1 MRWFVRVNSL
11 VVAVS
16 VLLAGC
22 GDGDKH
28 NRQAVSGTASIDGL
42 LIPYGNVE
50 FVPADG
56 QPTTVS
62 MEIKDGKFAMDRKG
76 GLAPG
81 KYIVRIQGFDG
92 PPPPPADIP
101 GVSVVAQ
108 PKMIVPEK
116 FGTSSKES
124 AVVKVDDK
132 NEFTFALK
140 N

>member
-1 MRWFVRVNSL
+1 MSRVVYL
-11 VVAVS
+11 RTGMVVA
-16 VLLAGC
+16 LLALVGC
-22 GDGDKH
+22 NKNDSH
-28 NRQAVSGTASIDGL
+28 NRQSVSGTASIDGKM
-42 LIPYGNVE
+42 IPYGNIE

-62 MEIKDGKFAMDRKG
+62 MEIKDGKFAMDKKG

-124 AVVKVDDK
+124 AVVKIDDK

>member
-1 MRWFVRVNSL
+1 MSRVVSL
-11 VVAVS
+11 RSATVIA
-16 VLLAGC
+16 LLALVGC
-22 GDGDKH
+22 DKGDSH
-28 NRQAVSGTASIDGL
+28 NRQAVSGTASIDGK
-42 LIPYGNVE
+42 LIPYGNIE

-81 KYIVRIQGFDG
+81 KYIIRIQGFDG
-92 PPPPPADIP
+92 PPPPPADNTEAP
-101 GVSVVAQ
+101 LVNQ
-108 PKMIVPEK
+108 PKVIVPAK
-116 FGTSSKES
+116 FNSASKET
-124 AVVKVDDK
+124 AEVKVGDK

>member
-1 MRWFVRVNSL
+1 MRRVVAVNSL

-28 NRQAVSGTASIDGL
+28 NRQAVSGTASIDGR

-56 QPTTVS
+56 QPTSVS
-62 MEIKDGKFAMDRKG
+62 MEIKDGKFAMDKKG

-81 KYIVRIQGFDG
+81 KYIVRIQGYDG
-92 PPPPPADIP
+92 PPPPPADNTEAP
-101 GVSVVAQ
+101 LANQ
-108 PKMIVPEK
+108 PKIIVPPK
-116 FGTSSKES
+116 FNAASKET
-124 AVVKVDDK
+124 ATVTVGDK